1 MYLKKSISNGKVYLS
16 FVQGYRQDGKVK
28 QKTIEKLGYLDD
40 LKKIY
45 DDPISHFK
53 AVAKERT
60 LAEPKLQSIEINTS
74 QVLEDHTSN
83 RKNLGYAI
91 PKCIY
96 SILGI
101 HNFFQNKQKHLNVSF
116 NLNSIFSML
125 VYNRLLFLHLKR
137 KLTKVKIFF
146 LNHLTFP

>member
-40 LKKIY
+40 LKKIH

-53 AVAKERT
+53 AVANEHT
-60 LAEPKLQSIEINTS
+60 LAEPKVQSIEINTS
-74 QVLEDHTSN
+74 LLLEDHTSN

-91 PKCIY
+91 AKCVY
-96 SILGI
+96 STLGI
-101 HNFFQNKQKHLNVSF
+101 HTFFQNKQKHLNVSG
-116 NLNSIFSML
+116 S
-125 VYNRLLFLHLKR
+125 
-137 KLTKVKIFF
+137 LTVE
-146 LNHLTFP
+146 LTQKH